1 MKEKALLLDCGG
13 VMVYPRTGDW
23 AISPE
28 MLRVLGDDFLHTKLE
43 RFREAKRTCA
53 ELIPD
58 GHRLE
63 DETAEAAMLECFY
76 RRALSQMGETLTDA
90 QYAFLVQCQL
100 RHDRYGYF
108 DDVLPHLRR
117 WRGAVKLAIV
127 SDAPPSTRRI
137 LRDAGISA
145 CVDVQT
151 FSFQLGT
158 LKPDAR
164 MYLRALEQL
173 RIPPQTPSLSTI
185 SQAICAARRPSA
197 SAPFKCAAPCL
208 LSSAP
213 IPLGKVKSHTILRSL
228 AACWACRKRKK
239 SPAVPAGN

>member
-127 SDAPPSTRRI
+127 SDAPPSPRRI

-151 FSFQLGT
+151 FSFQLGA

-173 RIPPQTPSLSTI
+173 RIAPQD
-185 SQAICAARRPSA
+185 
-197 SAPFKCAAPCL
+197 
-208 LSSAP
+208 
-213 IPLGKVKSHTILRSL
+213 
-228 AACWACRKRKK
+228 
-239 SPAVPAGN
+239 AVFVDDLAGNLRGAQAVGIRAIQMCRSMPAQFRTDPPWEGEIAHDFAQLGRLLGLPQV

>member
-151 FSFQLGT
+151 FSFQLGA

-173 RIPPQTPSLSTI
+173 RIAPQDAVFVDDLAGNLRGA
-185 SQAICAARRPSA
+185 QARRHPRHSNVPLHA
-197 SAPFKCAAPCL
+197 CSVPHR
-208 LSSAP
+208 S
-213 IPLGKVKSHTILRSL
+213 PLGR
-228 AACWACRKRKK
+228 
-239 SPAVPAGN
+239 